1 MSVGLYYKA
10 CRLSPLSSSEE
21 KALSELMSSYSKE
34 KEIEKYIQ
42 EQRGLNWEDFSAYEL
57 DPESPEV
64 IFSGSTNLPDNSTFA
79 PYKGAR
85 HWVDCLNRIKREVL
99 PDAEWSVSIDD
110 NDLIWDEK
118 FGWHDAASNGFASL
132 WLGCLMTFPFRLF
145 MRK

>member
-1 MSVGLYYKA
+1 MSMGLYYKA
-10 CRLSPLSSSEE
+10 CRLSPLAPNEE
-21 KALSELMSSYSKE
+21 KALSELMNSYSKE

-42 EQRGLNWEDFSAYEL
+42 EKRGLNWEDFSAYEL
-57 DPESPEV
+57 DPELPEV

-99 PDAEWSVSIDD
+99 SDAEWSVSIDD
-110 NDLIWDEK
+110 SDLIWDEK
-118 FGWHDAASNGFASL
+118 FGWHDQASNGFASL

>member
-10 CRLSPLSSSEE
+10 CRLSPLSPNEE
-21 KALSELMSSYSKE
+21 KALLELMNSYSKE

-42 EQRGLNWEDFSAYEL
+42 AQRGLNWEDFSAYEL

-85 HWVDCLNRIKREVL
+85 HWVGCLNRIKREVL

-118 FGWHDAASNGFASL
+118 FEWHDAASNGFTSL
-132 WLGCLMTFPFRLF
+132 WLGCLMAFPFRLF